1 MRYGWLGAAIVCAGL
16 AFTQP
21 AHAADYAVVRNEIT
35 VARPADA
42 VWAKIGDYCAI
53 GDWMKI
59 KCAYESGSGDV
70 GTARKLADAI
80 VEVMVART
88 SHSYAYVQTVG
99 NMAAMT
105 YHGNLAV
112 EPVDKKTSKIVY
124 TLVYDQSGLPSD
136 EARKTMTDRLAA
148 RFLQAVH
155 TMKSIA
161 EAK

>member
-1 MRYGWLGAAIVCAGL
+1 
-16 AFTQP
+16 
-21 AHAADYAVVRNEIT
+21 
-35 VARPADA
+35 
-42 VWAKIGDYCAI
+42 
-53 GDWMKI
+53 
-59 KCAYESGSGDV
+59 
-70 GTARKLADAI
+70 
-80 VEVMVART
+80 
-88 SHSYAYVQTVG
+88 
-99 NMAAMT
+99 MAAMT

-148 RFLQAVH
+148 RFLQAVQ